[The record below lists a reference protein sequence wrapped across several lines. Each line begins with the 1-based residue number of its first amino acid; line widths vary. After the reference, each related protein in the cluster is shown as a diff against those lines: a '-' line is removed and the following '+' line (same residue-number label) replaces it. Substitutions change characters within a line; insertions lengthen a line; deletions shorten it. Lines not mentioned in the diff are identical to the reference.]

1 MDKLFQQR
9 RQKHMQRMFRY
20 LRLVFND
27 QFTIAFVFLI
37 GGLGY
42 WYAGFLQTLQ
52 YAWWEKFIAMF
63 LMIGLLQ
70 FGNLATLLKP
80 ADKVFLLPQEIN
92 MERYLKAAL
101 RHSLWLS
108 LLVQVVGV
116 VCLLPFIEVAFQANF
131 IETLWLIPTFIV
143 FKVLILYDQMQ
154 SYYSHHN
161 LLWLRLA
168 LPLLTFA
175 LFGVR
180 LDMAW
185 AFIFILIAAAA
196 RFGVRDKFW
205 NGIFDWNEAIAIESG
220 RQLNMLRFFNLFTD
234 VPQIGGQTKRRVW
247 LNFWFE
253 RLPKDSQHVYTNLYW
268 RGLLRSSEYFGLI
281 VRLTAIGA
289 LIAYFVH
296 NEIVTPVIL
305 ALILYLIGIQL
316 LPLYHKYDEIVFT
329 HLYPIDPKIRQ
340 NNFKQVMV
348 KVLSVIGIIL
358 LLANLVGS
366 APWSTFFISL
376 GIIIVEIVLFS
387 YWLVPK
393 RIARKELL
401 K

>member
-9 RQKHMQRMFRY
+9 RQKHMQRMMRY

-42 WYAGFLQTLQ
+42 WYSGFLKTLQ
-52 YAWWEKFIAMF
+52 YTWWEKLIAMF

-80 ADKVFLLPQEIN
+80 ADRVFLLPQEIN
-92 MERYLKAAL
+92 LERYLKASL
-101 RHSLWLS
+101 RHSLGLA
-108 LLVQVVGV
+108 LLVQILGV
-116 VCLLPFIEVAFQANF
+116 IILLPFIQVAFQANL
-131 IETLWLIPTFIV
+131 IETLWLIPSFV
-143 FKVLILYDQMQ
+143 VLKMLILYDQMQ

-161 LLWLRLA
+161 LIWLRVA

-185 AFIFILIAAAA
+185 VFIFVLIAAAG
-196 RFGVRDKFW
+196 RLMVRDKFW
-205 NGIFDWNEAIAIESG
+205 RGIFDWNQAINAESS
-220 RQLNMLRFFNLFTD
+220 RQLTILRFFNLFTD
-234 VPQIGGQTKRRVW
+234 VPQIGGQTKRRAW
-247 LNFWFE
+247 MNFIFN
-253 RLPKDSQHVYTNLYW
+253 RIPKDPKHIYLNLYW
-268 RGLLRSSEYFGLI
+268 RGLLRSSEYFGLL

-289 LIAYFVH
+289 VVAYFVH
-296 NEIVTPVIL
+296 NEIVTP
-305 ALILYLIGIQL
+305 LILVLIVYLIGIQL

-329 HLYPIDPKIRQ
+329 HLYPVDVKVRQ
-340 NNFKQVMV
+340 KNFKQVII
-348 KVLSVIGIIL
+348 KVLSVISLIL
-358 LLANLVGS
+358 LLANLIGS

-376 GIIIVEIVLFS
+376 GIIIVEVVVFAYWIV
-387 YWLVPK
+387 PM
-393 RIARKELL
+393 RIAKKEN
-401 K
+401 

>member
-9 RQKHMQRMFRY
+9 RQKHMQRMMRY

-42 WYAGFLQTLQ
+42 WYSGFLKTLQ
-52 YAWWEKFIAMF
+52 YTWWEKLIAMF

-70 FGNLATLLKP
+70 FGKLATLLKP
-80 ADKVFLLPQEIN
+80 ADRVFLLPQEIN
-92 MERYLKAAL
+92 LERYLKASL
-101 RHSLWLS
+101 RHSLALA
-108 LLVQVVGV
+108 LLVQILGV
-116 VCLLPFIEVAFQANF
+116 IILLPFIQVAFQANL
-131 IETLWLIPTFIV
+131 IETLWLIPSFV
-143 FKVLILYDQMQ
+143 VLKMLILYDQMQ

-161 LLWLRLA
+161 LIWLRVA

-185 AFIFILIAAAA
+185 VFIFVLIAAAG
-196 RFGVRDKFW
+196 RLMVRDKFW
-205 NGIFDWNEAIAIESG
+205 RGIFDWNQAINAESS
-220 RQLNMLRFFNLFTD
+220 RQLTILRFFNLFTD

-247 LNFWFE
+247 MNFIFN
-253 RLPKDSQHVYTNLYW
+253 RIPKDPKHIYLNLYW
-268 RGLLRSSEYFGLI
+268 RGLLRSSEYFGLL

-289 LIAYFVH
+289 VVAYSVH
-296 NEIVTPVIL
+296 NEIVTP
-305 ALILYLIGIQL
+305 LILVLIVYLIGIQL

-329 HLYPIDPKIRQ
+329 HLYPVDVKVRQ
-340 NNFKQVMV
+340 KNFKQVII
-348 KVLSVIGIIL
+348 KVLSVISLIL
-358 LLANLVGS
+358 LLANLIGS

-376 GIIIVEIVLFS
+376 GIIIVEVVVFAYWIV
-387 YWLVPK
+387 PM
-393 RIARKELL
+393 RIAKKEN
-401 K
+401 